1 MTPPS
6 DAPEVVDFGLEC
18 REAFYRMAA
27 EHAAINPNEMGRRLQ
42 NQRLRLRKHVA
53 IDAVLDQYAQHMEL
67 MAYETELAS

>member
-1 MTPPS
+1 MTS
-6 DAPEVVDFGLEC
+6 DAAPETVDFAAEC

-53 IDAVLDQYAQHMEL
+53 IDAVLDQWLMHQEL
-67 MAYETELAS
+67 VTLEQRMAS